1 MRLTVSLSFCI
12 CKVGTVIVPFSP
24 SGYNA
29 QGLVA
34 GAQ

>member
-1 MRLTVSLSFCI
+1 MRLTVSLSFHI
-12 CKVGTVIVPFSP
+12 CKVGTVIVPSSH